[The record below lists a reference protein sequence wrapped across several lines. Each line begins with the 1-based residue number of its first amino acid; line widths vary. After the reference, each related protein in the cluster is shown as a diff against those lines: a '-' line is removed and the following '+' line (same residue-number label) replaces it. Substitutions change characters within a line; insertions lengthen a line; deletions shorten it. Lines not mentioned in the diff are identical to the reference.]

1 MMRHDNTLFR
11 RFLSRWNSESGSA
24 ITEMVM
30 GLPVFIMIFSG
41 MGMLYQFNQEA
52 LVVKAEAYKNLWQ
65 SDSDGSLL
73 GMIPIVGAATSISS
87 VGDVWQN
94 GLSGAGIYVDS
105 GVKAKIPAV
114 LMPGSNINPKYSIGS
129 ITGGSDDMV
138 NNRLLNDMINP
149 TMNSGGFA
157 QIVSSVL
164 QTTGAGL
171 ALGAGIRYGAAKG
184 SATVSKSSGVWG
196 NIDYESGE
204 IDLPARTAATHRL
217 AAVALT
223 RLEFSNTDRFDQSIP
238 VFEMDPNFSNESTSE
253 GDACSTQNDAY
264 TSCLSANPGNESAC
278 ESSQPSGDCASI
290 GGSNP
295 LGNFDMSWAP

>member
-1 MMRHDNTLFR
+1 MKQKHTFLRRLFSSLHR
-11 RFLSRWNSESGSA
+11 ESGTA
-24 ITEMVM
+24 ITELVM

-52 LVVKAEAYKNLWQ
+52 LVVKGKAYSELWK
-65 SDSDGSLL
+65 SDADGSLL

-87 VGDVWQN
+87 IGDVWQN

-114 LMPGSNINPKYSIGS
+114 LMPGSNITPKYSIGS
-129 ITGGSDDMV
+129 ITGGSNDMV
-138 NNRLLNDMINP
+138 NNRLLNDMITP
-149 TMNSGGFA
+149 TFNSGGFA
-157 QIVSSVL
+157 QIVSSII

-171 ALGAGIRYGAAKG
+171 AVGAGIRYGAAKG
-184 SATVSKSSGVWG
+184 SATASKNSGVWG
-196 NIDYESGE
+196 QIDYDSGE
-204 IDLPARTAATHRL
+204 IDLPARTAATHRI

-223 RLEFSNTDRFDQSIP
+223 RLELSNTERFDESILE
-238 VFEMDPNFSNESTSE
+238 FKMNPNFSNESTSD

-264 TSCLSANPGNESAC
+264 TGCLSANPGNESAC
-278 ESSQPSGDCASI
+278 ESSQPSGDCASL